1 MTMHRIITLA
11 TLLPLLMIA
20 TPVLALTTAEKAET
34 CKFGADDQK
43 LTGAKRKTFIERCM
57 VNRNDRRGPATAVK
71 KSAAPKTT
79 TSPAPAAAPPS
90 PPSDGK
96 M

>member
-1 MTMHRIITLA
+1 MHRIIALA

-20 TPVLALTTAEKAET
+20 TPALALTTAEKAET
-34 CKFGADDQK
+34 CKFGADDKK
-43 LTGAKRKTFIERCM
+43 LTGAKRRTFIDRCM
-57 VNRNDRRGPATAVK
+57 ANRNDRRGPATAAK

-90 PPSDGK
+90 PPSDEK

>member
-1 MTMHRIITLA
+1 MHRIIALA

-57 VNRNDRRGPATAVK
+57 ANRNDRRGRATAAK

-90 PPSDGK
+90 PPSDEK

>member
-1 MTMHRIITLA
+1 MHRIIALA

-43 LTGAKRKTFIERCM
+43 LQGAARNAFMKKCMSDKDEPRSSTGAPIE
-57 VNRNDRRGPATAVK
+57 
-71 KSAAPKTT
+71 PKH
-79 TSPAPAAAPPS
+79 
-90 PPSDGK
+90 
-96 M
+96 

>member
-1 MTMHRIITLA
+1 
-11 TLLPLLMIA
+11 MIA

-43 LTGAKRKTFIERCM
+43 LTGAKRRTFIERCM
-57 VNRNDRRGPATAVK
+57 ANRNDRRGPATAAK

-90 PPSDGK
+90 PPSDEK

>member
-1 MTMHRIITLA
+1 MTMHRIIALA
-11 TLLPLLMIA
+11 TLLPLLTIA
-20 TPVLALTTAEKAET
+20 TPVLAVTTAEKAET

-43 LTGAKRKTFIERCM
+43 LTGAKRKTFIARCM
-57 VNRNDRRGPATAVK
+57 ANRNDGRGPTTAAK

-79 TSPAPAAAPPS
+79 APAAAPP
-90 PPSDGK
+90 PPMSDEK

>member
-1 MTMHRIITLA
+1 MHRIIALA

-34 CKFGADDQK
+34 CKFGADEQK

-57 VNRNDRRGPATAVK
+57 ANHNDRRGPATAAK

-79 TSPAPAAAPPS
+79 TSPAPAAVPPP
-90 PPSDGK
+90 PPSDEK

>member
-1 MTMHRIITLA
+1 MHRIIALA

-43 LTGAKRKTFIERCM
+43 LTGAKRRTFIERCM
-57 VNRNDRRGPATAVK
+57 ANRNDRRGPATAAK
-71 KSAAPKTT
+71 KSAVPKTT

-90 PPSDGK
+90 PPSDEK

>member
-1 MTMHRIITLA
+1 MHRIIALA

-57 VNRNDRRGPATAVK
+57 ANHNDRRGPATAAK
-71 KSAAPKTT
+71 KSA
-79 TSPAPAAAPPS
+79 APAAAPP
-90 PPSDGK
+90 PPPTDEK